1 MKVTKNPQQNR
12 RAYAMNIVPHYHH
25 SCEAASSKIQRF
37 FAEFHVGQILR
48 SCNAYKLR
56 GFAVMA
62 IFLVAF
68 EAVFQRRS
76 FYQRKKD
83 APESIPFERDTFY
96 RFLNSCAIYWRKFT
110 LLLGTAII
118 QKAIAPLTSG
128 ARRNVLIIDD
138 SLFSRNRSKKVEL
151 LARVYDHVSGTYM
164 KGFRML
170 TLGWSDGNTFLP
182 LSHCLLSSSSKQ
194 QQLQGASED
203 VDPRSNG
210 GKQRKLA
217 QCKAPEV
224 VLTLLQE
231 AREAGAPARHVLFD
245 SWFCSPASLHQIHE
259 LGYDVI
265 ARVKKSEKM
274 HFCLQ
279 GRMQDVMAIYRNQK
293 KRRGRSAY
301 LLSVEAEAVKDS
313 ERLPVRLVYVRNKNK
328 RSDYLVLVST
338 DLTLS
343 EEEIIQTYGKR
354 WNIEVF
360 FKMCKSYLR
369 LGKETRSISYDA
381 LTAHTAI
388 VFARY
393 MMLALEQR
401 RNMDERSLGELFY
414 LTIDELEDLHYLDAL
429 ASLLSLLMDCAK
441 EAEILDEEQVNQL
454 LDLFVA
460 KLPDLWGKCLKQC
473 A

>member
-1 MKVTKNPQQNR
+1 
-12 RAYAMNIVPHYHH
+12 MNIVPHHHH

-96 RFLNSCAIYWRKFT
+96 RFLNSCAIHWRKFT

-231 AREAGAPARHVLFD
+231 AREAGAPAQHVLFD

-274 HFCLQ
+274 HFCFQ
-279 GRMQDVMAIYRNQK
+279 GRMQDVMAIYRSQK

-301 LLSVEAEAVKDS
+301 LLSVEAEAVKDG

-343 EEEIIQTYGKR
+343 EEEIIQTYSKR

-360 FKMCKSYLR
+360 FKMCKSYLQ

-401 RNMDERSLGELFY
+401 RNIDERSLGELFY

-454 LDLFVA
+454 LDLFMA

>member
-1 MKVTKNPQQNR
+1 
-12 RAYAMNIVPHYHH
+12 MNIVTHHHH
-25 SCEAASSKIQRF
+25 SCELVSSQILQF

-48 SCNAYKLR
+48 TCNAYKLR
-56 GFAVMA
+56 GFKVLS

-68 EAVFQRRS
+68 ESAFHHRS

-83 APESIPFERDTFY
+83 APESIPFEQDTFY
-96 RFLNSCAIYWRKFT
+96 RFLNSCTIHWRRFT
-110 LLLGTAII
+110 LLLSTAII
-118 QKAIAPLTSG
+118 RQAIAPLTSET
-128 ARRNVLIIDD
+128 RRNVLIIDD

-151 LARVYDHVSGTYM
+151 LARVYDHVSGTYV

-182 LSHCLLSSSSKQ
+182 LSHCLLFSASKQ
-194 QQLQGASED
+194 QQLQGASAGIN
-203 VDPRSNG
+203 PCSNG

-217 QCKAPEV
+217 QRKAPEV
-224 VLTLLQE
+224 VLELLKE
-231 AREAGAPARHVLFD
+231 AKAARVPARHVLFD
-245 SWFCSPASLHQIHE
+245 SWFCSPSSLHQIHE

-274 HFCLQ
+274 HFCFQ
-279 GRMQDVMAIYRNQK
+279 GHMLDVKTIYRSQK

-301 LLSVEAEAVKDS
+301 LLSVQAEAVKDGKH
-313 ERLPVRLVYVRNKNK
+313 LPVRLVFVRNQNK

-343 EEEIIQTYGKR
+343 EKEIIQTYGKR
-354 WNIEVF
+354 WSIEVF
-360 FKMCKSYLR
+360 FKMCKSYLK
-369 LGKETRSISYDA
+369 LGKETRAISYDA
-381 LTAHTAI
+381 LTAHISI

-401 RNMDERSLGELFY
+401 RNMDERSIGELFF
-414 LTIDELEDLHYLDAL
+414 LTIDELENLRYLDAL
-429 ASLLSLLMDCAK
+429 VLLLNLLMDCARK
-441 EAEILDEEQVNQL
+441 AEILDEKQINQL
-454 LDLFVA
+454 LDLFLA
-460 KLPDLWGKCLKQC
+460 KLPNLWGKCLKQC

>member
-1 MKVTKNPQQNR
+1 
-12 RAYAMNIVPHYHH
+12 MNIVPHHHH
-25 SCEAASSKIQRF
+25 SCEVTSSKIHQF
-37 FAEFHVGQILR
+37 FAEFHIGQILR

-68 EAVFQRRS
+68 ETVFQCRS

-83 APESIPFERDTFY
+83 TPKSIPFERDTFY
-96 RFLNSCAIYWRKFT
+96 RFLNSCAIHWRKFT
-110 LLLGTAII
+110 LLLSTAII
-118 QKAIAPLTSG
+118 QKAIAPLTS
-128 ARRNVLIIDD
+128 AERRNVLIIDD
-138 SLFSRNRSKKVEL
+138 SLFSRSRSKKVEL
-151 LARVYDHVSGTYM
+151 LARVYDHVSGTYV

-182 LSHCLLSSSSKQ
+182 LSHCLLSSASKQ
-194 QQLQGASED
+194 QQLRGASED

-217 QCKAPEV
+217 QSKAPEV

-231 AREAGAPARHVLFD
+231 ARKAGVPAQHVLFD

-274 HFCLQ
+274 HFRFQ
-279 GRMQDVMAIYRNQK
+279 DRMQDVKTIHRGQR

-301 LLSVEAEAVKDS
+301 LLSVEAEAVK
-313 ERLPVRLVYVRNKNK
+313 N
-328 RSDYLVLVST
+328 
-338 DLTLS
+338 
-343 EEEIIQTYGKR
+343 GKR

-360 FKMCKSYLR
+360 FKMCKSYLK

-381 LTAHTAI
+381 LTAHTSI

-401 RNMDERSLGELFY
+401 RNTDEQSLGELFY
-414 LTIDELEDLHYLDAL
+414 LAIDELEDLCYLDAL
-429 ASLLSLLMDCAK
+429 AALLSLLMDCAQ
-441 EAEILDEEQVNQL
+441 EAEILDEEQINQL

-460 KLPDLWGKCLKQC
+460 KLPDLWGELSS
-473 A
+473 

>member
-1 MKVTKNPQQNR
+1 
-12 RAYAMNIVPHYHH
+12 MNIVPHHHH
-25 SCEAASSKIQRF
+25 SCESFSSKFLQF
-37 FAEFHVGQILR
+37 CMEFHVGQILR
-48 SCNAYKLR
+48 SCNTYKMR

-62 IFLVAF
+62 IFCVALEQAF
-68 EAVFQRRS
+68 HRRS

-83 APESIPFERDTFY
+83 APESISFERDTFY
-96 RFLNSCAIYWRKFT
+96 RFMNSCAIHWRKFT
-110 LLLGTAII
+110 LLLSTAII
-118 QKAIAPLTSG
+118 RQAIEPLTSK

-151 LARVYDHVSGTYM
+151 LARVYDHVSGMYV

-170 TLGWSDGNTFLP
+170 TLSWSDGNTFLP

-194 QQLQGASED
+194 QQLQGASES

-231 AREAGAPARHVLFD
+231 AREAGIPAQHVLFD

-265 ARVKKSEKM
+265 ACVKKSEKM
-274 HFCLQ
+274 HFCFQ
-279 GRMQDVMAIYRNQK
+279 GRMQDVMAIYRSQK

-301 LLSVEAEAVKDS
+301 LLSVEAEAVKDGK
-313 ERLPVRLVYVRNKNK
+313 RLPVRLVYVRNKA
-328 RSDYLVLVST
+328 RRGDYLVLVST
-338 DLTLS
+338 DLSLS

-360 FKMCKSYLR
+360 FKMCKSYLK
-369 LGKETRSISYDA
+369 LGKETRAISYDA
-381 LTAHTAI
+381 LTAHTSI
-388 VFARY
+388 VFTRY

-401 RNMDERSLGELFY
+401 RNVDERSIGELFF
-414 LTIDELEDLHYLDAL
+414 LTIDELEDLRYLDAL
-429 ASLLSLLMDCAK
+429 TMLLKLLMDCAK
-441 EAEILDEEQVNQL
+441 DTEILDEEQLNQL
-454 LDLFVA
+454 LDLFLA
-460 KLPDLWGKCLKQC
+460 KLPDLWQRCLKQC

>member
-1 MKVTKNPQQNR
+1 
-12 RAYAMNIVPHYHH
+12 MNIVPHYHH

>member
-1 MKVTKNPQQNR
+1 
-12 RAYAMNIVPHYHH
+12 MNIVPHHHH

-37 FAEFHVGQILR
+37 FTEFHVSQILR

-96 RFLNSCAIYWRKFT
+96 RFLNSCAIHWRKFT

-231 AREAGAPARHVLFD
+231 ARETGAPAQHVLFD

-274 HFCLQ
+274 HFCFR
-279 GRMQDVMAIYRNQK
+279 GRMQDVMAIYRSQK

-301 LLSVEAEAVKDS
+301 LLSV
-313 ERLPVRLVYVRNKNK
+313 
-328 RSDYLVLVST
+328 
-338 DLTLS
+338 
-343 EEEIIQTYGKR
+343 
-354 WNIEVF
+354 
-360 FKMCKSYLR
+360 
-369 LGKETRSISYDA
+369 
-381 LTAHTAI
+381 
-388 VFARY
+388 
-393 MMLALEQR
+393 
-401 RNMDERSLGELFY
+401 
-414 LTIDELEDLHYLDAL
+414 
-429 ASLLSLLMDCAK
+429 
-441 EAEILDEEQVNQL
+441 
-454 LDLFVA
+454 
-460 KLPDLWGKCLKQC
+460 
-473 A
+473 

>member
-1 MKVTKNPQQNR
+1 
-12 RAYAMNIVPHYHH
+12 MNIVPHHHH
-25 SCEAASSKIQRF
+25 SCEAASSKIQQF
-37 FAEFHVGQILR
+37 FTEFHVGQILR
-48 SCNAYKLR
+48 SCNTYKLR

-68 EAVFQRRS
+68 EAAFQRRS

-96 RFLNSCAIYWRKFT
+96 RFLNSCAIHWRKFT

-118 QKAIAPLTSG
+118 QKAIAPLTSE

-138 SLFSRNRSKKVEL
+138 LLFSRNRFKKVEL
-151 LARVYDHVSGTYM
+151 LARVYDQVSGTYV
-164 KGFRML
+164 KGFHML

-203 VDPRSNG
+203 VGPRSNG
-210 GKQRKLA
+210 GKQRRLA
-217 QCKAPEV
+217 QCKAPEI
-224 VLTLLQE
+224 VLTLLRE
-231 AREAGAPARHVLFD
+231 AREAGVPAQHVLFD

-265 ARVKKSEKM
+265 VRV
-274 HFCLQ
+274 
-279 GRMQDVMAIYRNQK
+279 
-293 KRRGRSAY
+293 
-301 LLSVEAEAVKDS
+301 SVEAEAVKVG
-313 ERLPVRLVYVRNKNK
+313 EHLPVRLVYVRNKNK

-343 EEEIIQTYGKR
+343 EEEVIQTYGKR

-360 FKMCKSYLR
+360 FKMCKSYLK

-401 RNMDERSLGELFY
+401 RNTDERSIGELFY
-414 LTIDELEDLHYLDAL
+414 LTIDELEDLRYLDAF
-429 ASLLSLLMDCAK
+429 ASLLSLL
-441 EAEILDEEQVNQL
+441 VYNR
-454 LDLFVA
+454 
-460 KLPDLWGKCLKQC
+460 
-473 A
+473 

>member
-1 MKVTKNPQQNR
+1 
-12 RAYAMNIVPHYHH
+12 MNIVPHHHH
-25 SCEAASSKIQRF
+25 SCEAASSKIQQF
-37 FAEFHVGQILR
+37 FAEFHVSQILR

-83 APESIPFERDTFY
+83 APYSIPFERDTFY
-96 RFLNSCAIYWRKFT
+96 RFLNSCAIHWRKFT
-110 LLLGTAII
+110 LLLGTA
-118 QKAIAPLTSG
+118 AIAPLTSE

-138 SLFSRNRSKKVEL
+138 SLFSRSSSKKVEL
-151 LARVYDHVSGTYM
+151 LARVYDHVSGTYV

-170 TLGWSDGNTFLP
+170 TLGWRDGNTFLP

-194 QQLQGASED
+194 QPLQGASED

-217 QCKAPEV
+217 QSKAPEV

-231 AREAGAPARHVLFD
+231 AREAGVPAQYVLFD

-274 HFCLQ
+274 HFSFQ
-279 GRMQDVMAIYRNQK
+279 GRMQDVKAIYRSQK
-293 KRRGRSAY
+293 KRRGRSY
-301 LLSVEAEAVKDS
+301 LLSVKANAVKDGKY
-313 ERLPVRLVYVRNKNK
+313 LPVRLVYVRNKNK

-343 EEEIIQTYGKR
+343 EEEVIQTYGKR

-360 FKMCKSYLR
+360 FKMCKSYLK

-381 LTAHTAI
+381 LTAHTSI

-401 RNMDERSLGELFY
+401 RNTDERSLGELFY
-414 LTIDELEDLHYLDAL
+414 LTIDEREDLRYLDAL
-429 ASLLSLLMDCAK
+429 AALLSLLMDCSK
-441 EAEILDEEQVNQL
+441 EAEILDDEQINQL